1 MEGDDQMVHFIL
13 KQLQFVRNNTLT
25 EVSELTEQ
33 QVTLIPAG
41 FRNNIKWHLGHI
53 YVVQEKFAFDLAG
66 EAPHYPA
73 HFKEWFDTGSSPSD
87 WKEEMLPTREEL
99 LILLKQQI
107 LRIDQTLSLHI
118 NKQIQPYTTSTG
130 LTLTAVQELL
140 SFCLY
145 HEGMHFGTIKSLKYL
160 L

>member
-1 MEGDDQMVHFIL
+1 MAHYIF

-33 QVTLIPAG
+33 QIILMPPG

-53 YVVQEKFAFDLAG
+53 YVVQEKFAFDLTG
-66 EAPHYPA
+66 EEPEYPTS
-73 HFKEWFDTGSSPSD
+73 FTEWFGTGSSPSD
-87 WKEEMLPTREEL
+87 WKEEVLPTLEEL
-99 LILLKQQI
+99 ITLLKQQI
-107 LRIDQTLSLHI
+107 LRIEQTFSSNLNKHI
-118 NKQIQPYTTSTG
+118 LPYTTSTG
-130 LTLTAVQELL
+130 LTIASVQQLL

-145 HEGMHFGTIKSLKYL
+145 HEGMHFGTIKSLKRL